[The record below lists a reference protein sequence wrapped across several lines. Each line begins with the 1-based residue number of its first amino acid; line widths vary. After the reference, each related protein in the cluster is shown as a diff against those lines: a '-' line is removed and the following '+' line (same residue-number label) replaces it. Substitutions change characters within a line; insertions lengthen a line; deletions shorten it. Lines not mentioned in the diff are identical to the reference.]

1 MSGKIVG
8 IGFLMVAIITAIS
21 LYYLQVYHFYEEPR
35 TGDTVELTSVAT
47 GAPEEIIADNVT
59 SIDASSSP
67 IRYRACF
74 TTPMSHSLLTETYQ
88 LADGAIPLVA
98 PDWFDCFDATEIG
111 EALEAGTALAF
122 LGAENFEYGVDR
134 IVAIMED
141 GRGFVWHQ
149 LNDCG
154 RKRYDGTPTGPEC
167 PALTDQASQESN

>member
-8 IGFLMVAIITAIS
+8 IGLMITALVTAVS
-21 LYYLQVYHFYEEPR
+21 LYYLQVHAFYEEPR
-35 TGDTVELTSVAT
+35 SGDPVALTSVAT

-59 SIDASSSP
+59 SIDATSSP

-74 TTPMSHSLLTETYQ
+74 TTPMSQSLLTEAYEIV
-88 LADGAIPLVA
+88 DGAIPLVA
-98 PDWFDCFDATEIG
+98 PDWFDCFNATEIG

-122 LGAENFEYGVDR
+122 MGQSNFDYGVDR

-154 RKRYDGTPTGPEC
+154 RKQYDGTPTGPEC
-167 PALTDQASQESN
+167 PERTDN

>member
-8 IGFLMVAIITAIS
+8 IGLMVTALITAIS

-35 TGDTVELTSVAT
+35 TGDLIELTALGS
-47 GAPEEIIADNVT
+47 GQPEEIIADDVT
-59 SIDASSSP
+59 SIDATSSP

-74 TTPMSHSLLTETYQ
+74 TTPMSQSLLTEAYVE
-88 LADGAIPLVA
+88 APGAIPLTA
-98 PDWFDCFDATEIG
+98 PDWFDCFNAAEIG
-111 EALEAGTALAF
+111 AALEAGTALAF
-122 LGAENFEYGVDR
+122 MGKENHDYGVDR

-154 RKRYDGTPTGPEC
+154 RKQYDGTPTGPEC
-167 PALTDQASQESN
+167 PDRTLDN

>member
-1 MSGKIVG
+1 MSGKLVG
-8 IGFLMVAIITAIS
+8 IFLMVTALITAVS

-35 TGDTVELTSVAT
+35 TGGAVMLTSVSS
-47 GAPEEIIADNVT
+47 GQPEEIVADDVT
-59 SIDASSSP
+59 SIDATSSP

-74 TTPMSHSLLTETYQ
+74 TTPLSQALLTESYV
-88 LADGAIPLVA
+88 LVEDAAPLVA

-111 EALEAGTALAF
+111 AALETGEALAF
-122 LGAENFEYGVDR
+122 MGAENHEYGVDR
-134 IVAIMED
+134 IVAIHED

-167 PALTDQASQESN
+167 PALPQTDAQESN

>member
-1 MSGKIVG
+1 
-8 IGFLMVAIITAIS
+8 MVAIITAIS

-35 TGDTVELTSVAT
+35 TGDKVALVSVST
-47 GAPEEIIADNVT
+47 GAVEEIIADDVT
-59 SIDASSSP
+59 SIDATSSP

-74 TTPMSHSLLTETYQ
+74 TTPMSHSLLSETYEMV
-88 LADGAIPLVA
+88 DGAIPLVA

-111 EALEAGTALAF
+111 EALETGAALAF
-122 LGAENFEYGVDR
+122 LGEENYEYGVDR
-134 IVAIMED
+134 IVAIHED

-167 PALTDQASQESN
+167 PDLPAPSAQESN